1 MAQHGVES
9 SMLTPNME
17 TKMNTLKEY
26 KGIVSLMTDT
36 INEAGKLDEISQRN
50 SNRNKPALRH
60 TAQPKPEKELIEF
73 KVTKPNGFD
82 SHSSARRFKAPVEKS
97 LLLETEETTF
107 RTFGN
112 EVFKHLD

>member
-1 MAQHGVES
+1 
-9 SMLTPNME
+9 
-17 TKMNTLKEY
+17 MNILEQY
-26 KGIVSLMTDT
+26 KGIVSLLTNT
-36 INEAGKLDEISQRN
+36 VNVAGQLDEISDRN

-60 TAQPKPEKELIEF
+60 TAQPEPDKELLEF

-82 SHSSARRFKAPVEKS
+82 SHASARRFKAPIEKS

>member
-1 MAQHGVES
+1 MSA
-9 SMLTPNME
+9 LT
-17 TKMNTLKEY
+17 EY
-26 KGIVSLMTDT
+26 KGIVSLLTNT
-36 INEAGKLDEISQRN
+36 VNVAGQLDEISDRN

-73 KVTKPNGFD
+73 KIKEPNGFD
-82 SHSSARRFKAPVEKS
+82 SHPRRFKAPIEKS

>member
-1 MAQHGVES
+1 
-9 SMLTPNME
+9 
-17 TKMNTLKEY
+17 MNILSEY
-26 KGIVSLMTDT
+26 KGILSLLSKTV
-36 INEAGKLDEISQRN
+36 NEAGKLDGISHKN

-60 TAQPKPEKELIEF
+60 TAQPEPDKELLEF

-82 SHSSARRFKAPVEKS
+82 SHASARRFKAPIEKS

-112 EVFKHLD
+112 EVFDYLN

>member
-1 MAQHGVES
+1 MSA
-9 SMLTPNME
+9 LT
-17 TKMNTLKEY
+17 EY
-26 KGIVSLMTDT
+26 KGIVSLLTNT
-36 INEAGKLDEISQRN
+36 VNVAGQLDEISDRN

-73 KVTKPNGFD
+73 KIKEPNGFD
-82 SHSSARRFKAPVEKS
+82 SHPRRFKAPIEKS

-112 EVFKHLD
+112 EVFKHFD

>member
-1 MAQHGVES
+1 MAQHGVVS

-17 TKMNTLKEY
+17 MKMNTLDQY
-26 KGIVSLMTDT
+26 KGIVSLCTNVV
-36 INEAGKLDEISQRN
+36 NEEGKLERISERN
-50 SNRNKPALRH
+50 SKRNKSAFRH
-60 TAQPKPEKELIEF
+60 SAQQEPEKEVIEF
-73 KVTKPNGFD
+73 KVKEPNGFD
-82 SHSSARRFKAPVEKS
+82 SHPKRFKAPIEKS